1 MIDKLNTTRDLVIV
15 LILGLILWLVLG
27 SYDGFEALI
36 EYLDT
41 HEEYELDE
49 VFLLLLILSPFLIIY
64 ALLRVKEA
72 YHLNKELKQLNE
84 KLEQRVQEELS
95 KRKENESLLIQQ
107 SRSAALGEMI
117 SNIAHQWRQPLNA
130 VSLIIQNLDFL
141 YKSKNLS
148 DEQMEKSVKKVA
160 LLVSSMSQTID
171 DFRNFFKPEKV
182 RHSFNI
188 NETVK
193 KALRIIDA
201 SFNNLNIKIDF
212 KAHDNEN
219 IAYGYENEYSQ
230 VIVNILTNS
239 KDSFIEKDIENPL
252 IKIELIKDENSINL
266 ILKDN
271 AGGIPKEIFP
281 KIFDPYFST
290 KENGTGIGL
299 YMSKMIIEKSMDGNL
314 SAENIDDGLKFIIS
328 VPISKEE

>member
-15 LILGLILWLVLG
+15 LILGLTLWLVLG
-27 SYDGFEALI
+27 SYDGFEVLI
-36 EYLDT
+36 EYLNT

-49 VFLLLLILSPFLIIY
+49 VFLLLLILSPFLIVY

-72 YHLNKELKQLNE
+72 YRLNKELKLLNE

-182 RHSFNI
+182 KHSFNI
-188 NETVK
+188 NETVA

-212 KAHDNEN
+212 KAYDNEN

-252 IKIELIKDENSINL
+252 IEIELIKDKNNINL

-271 AGGIPKEIFP
+271 AGGIPKKIFP

-328 VPISKEE
+328 VPISKEK

>member
-1 MIDKLNTTRDLVIV
+1 MINKLNTIRDLVIV
-15 LILGLILWLVLG
+15 LILGLTLWLVLG

-49 VFLLLLILSPFLIIY
+49 VFLLLLILSPFLIVY

-72 YHLNKELKQLNE
+72 YRLNKELKQLNE

-171 DFRNFFKPEKV
+171 DFRNFFKPEKIK
-182 RHSFNI
+182 HSFNI
-188 NETVK
+188 NETVA

-239 KDSFIEKDIENPL
+239 KDSFIEKNIENPL
-252 IKIELIKDENSINL
+252 IEIELIKDKNSIDL

-271 AGGIPKEIFP
+271 AGGIPKKIFP

-299 YMSKMIIEKSMDGNL
+299 YMSKMIIEKSMNGNL
-314 SAENIDDGLKFIIS
+314 SAKDIDGGVKFTIS
-328 VPISKEE
+328 VPISKEK